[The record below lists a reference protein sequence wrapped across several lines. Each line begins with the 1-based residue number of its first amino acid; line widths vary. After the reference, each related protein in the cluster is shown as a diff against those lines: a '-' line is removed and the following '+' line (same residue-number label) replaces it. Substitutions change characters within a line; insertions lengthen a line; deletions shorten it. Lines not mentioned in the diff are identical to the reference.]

1 MTRGMTRD
9 RGVWQAAWL
18 LFAVS
23 GALLLGA
30 LAFQFVGGLKPC
42 EMCFWQRYAHLAVLA
57 VAALALATRSRVL
70 SWLAVLAMVVA
81 AGLGLFHAGVE
92 QKWWAGVT
100 ACTAPV
106 AAGMSTADMLDTL
119 MNVDAPLVRCD
130 EIPWSLLGVSMA
142 GWNALI
148 SAGAALAAA
157 FVLIFTARTAT
168 GRKPA

>member
-1 MTRGMTRD
+1 MT
-9 RGVWQAAWL
+9 GVRQASLL

-23 GALLLGA
+23 GSLLLGA
-30 LAFQFVGGLKPC
+30 LAFQFLGGLAPC

-57 VAALALATRSRVL
+57 LSGLALL
-70 SWLAVLAMVVA
+70 SGNRALGWLAVLAMVAA

-106 AAGMSTADMLDTL
+106 AAGMSTADMLDVL
-119 MNVDAPLVRCD
+119 MNAPLTRCD
-130 EIPWSLLGVSMA
+130 EIPWSLFGVSMA

-148 SAGAALAAA
+148 SAGAALCAAA
-157 FVLIFTARTAT
+157 VLLFTAP
-168 GRKPA
+168 RKA